1 MVDVDQ
7 VNVVVE
13 DMLEVNQLWNI
24 TKKDFLIMH
33 QLQHGTLDNLLK
45 FFGLLE

>member
-45 FFGLLE
+45 FIGLLE